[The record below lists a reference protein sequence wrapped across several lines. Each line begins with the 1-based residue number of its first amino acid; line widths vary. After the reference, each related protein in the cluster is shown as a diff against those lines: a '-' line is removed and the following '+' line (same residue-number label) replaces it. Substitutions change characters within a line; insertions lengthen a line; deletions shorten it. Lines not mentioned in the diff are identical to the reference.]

1 MLQTK
6 SVLYIAMDDLISPRG
21 AGIAGLDEFTAAL
34 DHQGIPSVWLTSR
47 SRIAFDEPRRKC
59 GHTHPFIAEGGCAVY
74 LPEGYFHLKPA
85 APSGP
90 GKKAAT
96 IRLGRFTCIPI
107 AEPLPAAKEALETLA
122 EDTGT
127 AVVTLRNL
135 SPRELA
141 QNTGLPQREA
151 ELARQRD
158 FDEVFFFAGAADE
171 EIESFV
177 AEGQKRNLQLR
188 PNGMLW
194 SVAMGASERNCIR
207 ELGKL
212 YDRAQRHHAHVVGI
226 ATELLAPN
234 LFSYCERRI
243 LLHGRK
249 RTKLESGG
257 NVREIALHAP
267 DLWEQVLEAVSGKK

>member
-1 MLQTK
+1 MLETT
-6 SVLYIAMDDLISPRG
+6 SVLYIAVDELIPSRG
-21 AGIAGLDEFTAAL
+21 AGVSGLDEFTAAL

-47 SRIAFDEPRRKC
+47 SRIGFDEPRRKY

-96 IRLGRFTCIPI
+96 IRFGRFTCIPI

-127 AVVTLRNL
+127 AVVTLGNL

-141 QNTGLPQREA
+141 QNTGLPQRDA

-158 FDEVFFFAGAADE
+158 FDEVFFFAGAADL
-171 EIESFV
+171 EIERFV
-177 AEGQKRNLQLR
+177 AEGRKRNLQLR

-194 SVAMGASERNCIR
+194 SVAVGASERNCIR

-212 YDRAQRHHAHVVGI
+212 YDRALRHHAHVVGL
-226 ATELLAPN
+226 ATEQLAPN
-234 LFSYCERRI
+234 LFPYCERRI
-243 LLHGRK
+243 LLRGRK
-249 RTKLESGG
+249 TTESESGR
-257 NVREIALHAP
+257 NIREIPLQAS
-267 DLWEQVLEAVSGKK
+267 DLWEQLLGAVSGKK